1 MAMPNTFERPLLLI
15 GLLALLITPLC
26 AQTTLQATPTQSSA
40 PPEPSYYREKEQGWF
55 WYKDPKEEPQELK
68 KPPVAQP
75 PKADLKKQPGSVEW
89 LREQMPILLDAAIN
103 DPSKENV
110 EAYMYSQ
117 RVAMDKS
124 QRYAQAQLKV
134 VANDPLLD
142 ENNRVPLS
150 TFAKVNFLQANAS
163 AKDEALKYLSG
174 AAGLWLIFDSKC
186 AKHCGPQADIINMV
200 ASKHH
205 LITKFISTDG
215 RGMPNTP
222 KFETNAN
229 LVKALGLKITPTTVL
244 VVPPNNY
251 YIVSQGVMAADMLV
265 DRLITVADSQDVLPK
280 ELSAKVNAYDRG
292 VLKTEDTA
300 AMPSTAKEWVQY
312 IKDRLGGRY

>member
-1 MAMPNTFERPLLLI
+1 MLI
-15 GLLALLITPLC
+15 APTC
-26 AQTTLQATPTQSSA
+26 AQTPNQSASPQTA
-40 PPEPSYYREKEQGWF
+40 VQSEPSYYRDKEQGWF
-55 WYKDPKEEPQELK
+55 WYKDPKEESPPEIK
-68 KPPVAQP
+68 KPPVAQT
-75 PKADLKKQPGSVEW
+75 PKADPKKQPGSVEW
-89 LREQMPILLDAAIN
+89 LREQMPVLLDAAIN
-103 DPSKENV
+103 DPTKENV

-163 AKDEALKYLSG
+163 AKEEALKYLSG
-174 AAGLWLIFDSKC
+174 VAGLWLIFDSKC

-229 LVKALGLKITPTTVL
+229 LVKALGLKITPTTIL

-251 YIVSQGVMAADMLV
+251 YIVSQGVMAADMLI

-280 ELSAKVNAYDRG
+280 DLSAKVNAYDRG